1 VRPEESNALFE
12 GYGTGGAPRRRGP
25 IVAGAAI
32 VLLAGAAIG
41 AGAYAWFERG
51 RAEDAELSRGQASAE
66 RDAAIAAQREAEGAA
81 EESRRA
87 AVEALETAERVA
99 TTAAATIKE
108 AEKRAVDLGASGE
121 LLEGVVKIWAGGT
134 PELAPPAVHELLR
147 GEVLSQLSERLPPER
162 YLALTGAA
170 VRAMAI
176 DLRARDSARVRV
188 DFDFV
193 KGYLAAAQKVYG
205 ADSAEMAG
213 AFRNVAAMCFAYQAI
228 PALDEPA
235 RAALRENART
245 CAERAAALDAK
256 AGGRAHAESLAVLGR
271 LARLD
276 GDAAGAVDLL
286 SKALAALGSD
296 ASARESAAIA
306 IDLSRAE
313 LDLGKRD
320 DAIGRLGET
329 ADRLAREVPFGD
341 ALELDARALRLSLF
355 SGDERAAMAERLAL
369 GRVLVQL
376 GRAPAGY
383 DALAQAARFYAADQ
397 TRFRERLE
405 ASVWLARALD
415 RMGSTKSALE
425 MLDQPQLAEDARVFG
440 RDTLL
445 SQEYETTRAMLRMRL
460 AERGAESR

>member
-1 VRPEESNALFE
+1 MRPEDSKALFD
-12 GYGTGGAPRRRGP
+12 GYGSGGAPRRRGP
-25 IVAGAAI
+25 LVAGAAI

-41 AGAYAWFERG
+41 AGAYAWFERE
-51 RAEDAELSRGQASAE
+51 RAADAELARGQAAAE
-66 RDAAIAAQREAEGAA
+66 RDAAVAAQREAEGAA
-81 EESRRA
+81 EESRKA
-87 AVEALETAERVA
+87 AVEALETAEQVA
-99 TTAAATIKE
+99 ATAAATIKD
-108 AEKRAVDLGASGE
+108 AEKRAIDLAASGE

-176 DLRARDSARVRV
+176 DVRARDSSRVRV

-193 KGYLAAAQKVYG
+193 KGYLAAAQKVY
-205 ADSAEMAG
+205 APDSAEMAG
-213 AFRNVAAMCFAYQAI
+213 VFRNVAAMCFAYQAI
-228 PALDEPA
+228 PAIDEPA

-245 CAERAAALDAK
+245 CAERAAAIDAK

-276 GDAAGAVDLL
+276 GDAAGAAERLT
-286 SKALAALGSD
+286 KALAALGAD
-296 ASARESAAIA
+296 APAREAAA
-306 IDLSRAE
+306 MSVDLARAE

-320 DAIGRLGET
+320 DALKRLGDT

-341 ALELDARALRLSLF
+341 PLELDARALRLSLL
-355 SGDERAAMAERLAL
+355 SGDERAAMAERLAV

-383 DALAQAARFYAADQ
+383 DALAQAARFYAADA

-415 RMGSTKSALE
+415 QLGSTAAALA

-440 RDTLL
+440 RDTVLAK
-445 SQEYETTRAMLRMRL
+445 EYETMRAMLRARL
-460 AERGAESR
+460 KK

>member
-205 ADSAEMAG
+205 ADSAE
-213 AFRNVAAMCFAYQAI
+213 MCFAYQAI